1 MELIF
6 PDMDS
11 NILPQEPSSISPRC
25 FWRKKQKEED
35 DGDSLTYHTFF
46 TSPINRTD
54 AAEYL
59 KGHLN
64 EGLPLHSF
72 HSTVAGDALSKET
85 PFSFYECHPNWVEVM
100 AIESPDEHSINVTP
114 KENYKFVLAFI
125 FSLDEVIRNPDLLPN
140 MSFHFEILSSRCK
153 TVSQLRSCLEHSLN
167 IDDITPNYKCVNLKK
182 CVVMLSGPSWIVS
195 SMVGKAMHSIIHQQ
209 ILQLTY
215 GPFHPTLSDC
225 EQFPFLYQ
233 MAPEDTSLP
242 LAMVSLILYFS
253 WNWVGLTVSDN
264 DQGIQFLS
272 YLRTEMEKSILCFAF
287 VNMIPP
293 SMHLYMSRAEVY
305 YNQIL
310 TSSTNVVII
319 YGDTDSTL
327 AVSFR
332 TWVSRGI
339 QRIWVTTSQWEVT
352 SSKSDFLPELFRGT
366 LAFAHHHAEISGLR
380 NFIQT
385 VNPLKYSDEYLAR
398 LEWMNFN
405 CGILDSMC
413 KTLRKSSS
421 NSSLE
426 WLIAQTFDMAFSDD
440 SYDIYNAVYTM
451 AHVYHEMLIQ
461 SMGNQEVHLSNCL
474 ELYSL
479 IRKTHFT
486 SPVGDRVN
494 MNQKEKLQ
502 PEYDI
507 FQLWN
512 FPNGL
517 GLKVKI
523 GMFSPYFPHGQ
534 QLHLYE
540 DVLEWATGSR
550 QMLPSVCSTDCGPG
564 FRKLRHE
571 GMAACCFDCTPCP
584 ENDISNET
592 NVDQCVKCPE
602 NQYAKAQQI
611 HCIDKT
617 VSSLT
622 YEDPL
627 GMSLTL
633 MALCFTAFTSI
644 VLGIFIK
651 HHDTP
656 LVKANNQN
664 LSYTLLVSLIF
675 CFLCPLLFIGHPN
688 AATCILQQITFGV
701 IFTVAISTVLAKTVT
716 VLLAFRVTTPG
727 RRIRCFLISRA
738 PNFIIVIC
746 SLIQIILCAIWLG
759 VSPPFIDI
767 DAKSGHGHIII
778 VCNKGSIIAFYC
790 VLGYHGSLALGSFVV
805 AFLARNLPD
814 TFNEA
819 KLLTFSM
826 LVFCSVWVTF
836 LPVYHSTKGK
846 VMVAVE
852 VFSILASSA
861 GLLGC
866 IFIPKCYIILLRPE
880 RNSLRKFKEKAF
892 S

>member
-1 MELIF
+1 
-6 PDMDS
+6 
-11 NILPQEPSSISPRC
+11 
-25 FWRKKQKEED
+25 
-35 DGDSLTYHTFF
+35 
-46 TSPINRTD
+46 
-54 AAEYL
+54 
-59 KGHLN
+59 
-64 EGLPLHSF
+64 
-72 HSTVAGDALSKET
+72 
-85 PFSFYECHPNWVEVM
+85 FYR
-100 AIESPDEHSINVTP
+100 TP
-114 KENYKFVLAFI
+114 KENYQLVLAFI
-125 FSLDEVIRNPDLLPN
+125 FALDEVIRDPDLLPN
-140 MSFHFEILSSRCK
+140 TSFVFRILPNRCK
-153 TVSQLRSCLEHSLN
+153 TLPQLRSCLQYSHSLQ
-167 IDDITPNYKCVNLKK
+167 IHDIFPNYHCRKMKTCIVI
-182 CVVMLSGPSWIVS
+182 LSGPNWVESSW
-195 SMVGKAMHSIIHQQ
+195 VGKILDNLAPQQ
-209 ILQLTY
+209 ILHLTY
-215 GPFHPTLSDC
+215 GPFHPILSDR

-242 LAMVSLILYFS
+242 LAITSLIIHFS
-253 WNWVGLTVSDN
+253 WNWIGLTISDN
-264 DQGIQFLS
+264 DHGIQFLS
-272 YLRTEMEKSILCFAF
+272 YLRTEMKKNIFCFAF
-287 VNMIPP
+287 VNIIPLNID
-293 SMHLYMSRAEVY
+293 LYMSRAEVY
-305 YNQIL
+305 YNQVL
-310 TSSTNVVII
+310 MSSSNVVII

-327 AVSFR
+327 SGSFR
-332 TWVSRGI
+332 MWTSRGI
-339 QRIWVTTSQWEVT
+339 KRIWITTSQFDVTTS
-352 SSKSDFLPELFRGT
+352 KCDFLPELFHGT
-366 LAFAHHHAEISGLR
+366 LAFAHHHAEISGFKS
-380 NFIQT
+380 FIQR
-385 VNPLKYSDEYLAR
+385 VNPLKYSDEHLAG

-405 CGILDSMC
+405 CGTSDSMC
-413 KTLRKSSS
+413 KTLRNCSS

-426 WLIAQTFDMAFSDD
+426 LLIAQTFDMAFSDD

-451 AHVYHEMLIQ
+451 AHVFHERLLQPMD
-461 SMGNQEVHLSNCL
+461 NQEVQLSNCL
-474 ELYSL
+474 KVLYSL
-479 IRKTHFT
+479 LRKTQFT
-486 SPVGDRVN
+486 NPVGDRVN
-494 MNQKEKLQ
+494 MDQKKKRQ

-507 FQLWN
+507 FQIWN

-540 DVLEWATGSR
+540 DILEWATGSR
-550 QMLPSVCSTDCGPG
+550 QMLPSVCSADCGPG
-564 FRKLRHE
+564 FRKFRQE

-584 ENDISNET
+584 ENEISNET
-592 NVDQCVKCPE
+592 NVDECVKCPE
-602 NQYAKAQQI
+602 DQYANAEQI

-627 GMSLTL
+627 GMALTL
-633 MALCFTAFTSI
+633 MALCFSAFTSV

-656 LVKANNQN
+656 LVKANNRN

-688 AATCILQQITFGV
+688 APKCILQQITFGV
-701 IFTVAISTVLAKTVT
+701 VFSVAVSTVLAKTVT
-716 VLLAFRVTTPG
+716 VLLAFKVTIPG
-727 RRIRCFLISRA
+727 KRMRYYLIPKASS
-738 PNFIIVIC
+738 FIIVIC
-746 SLIQIILCAIWLG
+746 TLIQIILCAIWLG
-759 VSPPFIDI
+759 VSPPFIEI
-767 DAKSGHGHIII
+767 DDKSEHGQIII
-778 VCNKGSIIAFYC
+778 VCSKGSTIAFHC
-790 VLGYHGSLALGSFVV
+790 VLGYHGSLALGSFIV

-880 RNSLRKFKEKAF
+880 RNSLKKLKEKAF